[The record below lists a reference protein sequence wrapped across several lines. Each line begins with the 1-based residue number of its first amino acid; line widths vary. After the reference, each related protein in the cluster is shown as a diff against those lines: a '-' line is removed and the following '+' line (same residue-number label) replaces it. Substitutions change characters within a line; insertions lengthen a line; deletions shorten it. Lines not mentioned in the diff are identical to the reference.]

1 MLNVHLFRKIM
12 GADFGPSE
20 IDAKNISRGKIAEC
34 RLGILKSSYKQR
46 RRI

>member
-1 MLNVHLFRKIM
+1 M

-20 IDAKNISRGKIAEC
+20 IEEKIISRGKIAEC
-34 RLGILKSSYKQR
+34 RLGILKGSYKQR